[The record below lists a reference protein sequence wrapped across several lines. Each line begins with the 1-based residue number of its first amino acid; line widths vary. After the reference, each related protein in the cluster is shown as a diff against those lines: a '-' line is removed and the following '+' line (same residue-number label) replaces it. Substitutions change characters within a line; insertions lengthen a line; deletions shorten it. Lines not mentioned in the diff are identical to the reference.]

1 MTSSTLLSVGL
12 LKTFLI
18 DFGVALNEIPLSP
31 NRLFELVQ
39 AADLGHEPNGE
50 FGEFRSQN

>member
-1 MTSSTLLSVGL
+1 M
-12 LKTFLI
+12 KTFLI